1 MASRECSLIAVDI
14 AHSNSDADAGP
25 VLVAVDFSSVSHSAL
40 RWAIHYCRSCGI
52 PLTLLHVVHDNAEC
66 PGKYTPSGDEPGKE
80 DMESVGERL
89 LADYWLSFAADH
101 ADLCADFTP
110 QTLVVTGLPAT
121 RILEIAD
128 YLHAQHLALGCD
140 DHGRS
145 ASGVGT
151 LSKRILNKITIPT
164 TLFTSAD

>member
-1 MASRECSLIAVDI
+1 VDLTD
-14 AHSNSDADAGP
+14 SNSDAAAGP
-25 VLVAVDFSSVSHSAL
+25 VLVAVDFSSSSHSAL
-40 RWAIHYCRSCGI
+40 RWAIPYCRGCGI
-52 PLTLLHVVHDNAEC
+52 SLTLLHVVHDNAEC
-66 PGKYTPSGDEPGKE
+66 PGKYTPSGHELGKE

-89 LADYWLSFAADH
+89 LTDFWLSFVADH
-101 ADLCADFTP
+101 ADLCADFKP

-128 YLHAQHLALGCD
+128 YLHAQHLVLGCN

-151 LSKRILNKITIPT
+151 LSKRILKKITIPT
-164 TLFTSAD
+164 TLFASAD